1 MRAGQA
7 EKAFPRAVGCFFCLR
22 ERCGCRGDVFPPARA
37 PDRCGQRALPFCPAN
52 VVTQNAPASLRGRFS
67 VRESVSTAA
76 LSAFCPPTRRM
87 SLRKNAPS
95 AADALFFSR
104 ERIERRRQRP
114 LPFCPENV
122 VTQNAP
128 ASLRRRFSVRESVST
143 AALSAF
149 CRPTRQMSPRK
160 NAPRAAG
167 TTFTSEIVPFAARPG
182 ERRHAKT
189 PRARRGR
196 FSARESAATA
206 ADSALA
212 LRPGECRYEKRP
224 RTTRGRFPLHCR
236 A

>member
-22 ERCGCRGDVFPPARA
+22 ERCGCRGDVFLPARA
-37 PDRCGQRALPFCPAN
+37 PDRCGQRALPFCPEN

-76 LSAFCPPTRRM
+76 LSAFCPPTRQM
-87 SLRKNAPS
+87 SPRKNVP
-95 AADALFFSR
+95 AL
-104 ERIERRRQRP
+104 
-114 LPFCPENV
+114 
-122 VTQNAP
+122 
-128 ASLRRRFSVRESVST
+128 LRMRFSFRESASN

>member
-1 MRAGQA
+1 MGPDRLR
-7 EKAFPRAVGCFFCLR
+7 KRPRMLRRRFFARESVPTAVGSALCRRVR
-22 ERCGCRGDVFPPARA
+22 ERCHAKTPPHAAEAFFR
-37 PDRCGQRALPFCPAN
+37 PRERRDRRGQRPLPPGPR
-52 VVTQNAPASLRGRFS
+52 TLLRKNAPASLRGRFS

-95 AADALFFSR
+95 AAEALFFSR

-143 AALSAF
+143 AALSAL
-149 CRPTRQMSPRK
+149 CRPTRRTSPRK

-167 TTFTSEIVPFAARPG
+167 TFFCPR
-182 ERRHAKT
+182 ERRDCRRQR
-189 PRARRGR
+189 PCPPARRM
-196 FSARESAATA
+196 S
-206 ADSALA
+206 L
-212 LRPGECRYEKRP
+212 
-224 RTTRGRFPLHCR
+224 
-236 A
+236 